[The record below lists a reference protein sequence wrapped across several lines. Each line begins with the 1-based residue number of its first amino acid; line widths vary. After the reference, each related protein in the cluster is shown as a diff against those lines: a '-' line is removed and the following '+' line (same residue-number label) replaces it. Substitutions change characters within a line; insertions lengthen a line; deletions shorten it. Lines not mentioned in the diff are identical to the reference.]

1 MQREV
6 FYSKWSALHG
16 GAEISGI
23 VRAWLSISF
32 QCARFLSVVRIS
44 PNLLTL
50 LGVISACLMTWR
62 PLSLLT
68 IALLVL
74 SLAADGVDGSVAIY
88 QNRASEWGSFLDSV
102 ADRVSEAIWLYV
114 SFQVGVTAWVA
125 ISLWVIASTQE
136 YARARLASLGQ
147 SKITLITP
155 TERPVRASVIFI
167 LLVGLYVGIE
177 EITLI
182 SYLLLAAQCLSLI
195 LVLRSAKSS
204 LR

>member
-6 FYSKWSALHG
+6 FYSKWSALHC
-16 GAEISGI
+16 GAEVSGI

-32 QCARFLSVVRIS
+32 QCARFLSAIRIS

-68 IALLVL
+68 ITLLVL

-88 QNRASEWGSFLDSV
+88 QNRESEWGSFLDSV

-114 SFQVGVTAWVA
+114 AFQVGVAAWVA

-147 SKITLITP
+147 SEITLITP

-167 LLVGLYVGIE
+167 LLVGLYVGIA

-182 SYLLLAAQCLSLI
+182 SYVLLAAQCLSLI

>member
-16 GAEISGI
+16 GAEVSGI

-32 QCARFLSVVRIS
+32 QCARFLSAIRIS

-68 IALLVL
+68 ITLLVL

-88 QNRASEWGSFLDSV
+88 QNRESEWGSFLDSV

-114 SFQVGVTAWVA
+114 AFQVGVAAWVA

-147 SKITLITP
+147 SEITLITP

-167 LLVGLYVGIE
+167 LLVGLYVGIA

-182 SYLLLAAQCLSLI
+182 SYVLLAAQCLSLI